1 MITMLVMVQI
11 SLDLVEVRRAC
22 LRALWLAER
31 GRNEDGERFLAGTS
45 GMINTGGLIGPGPSG
60 QCAIDGG
67 GVCGRSLS
75 LEEKAV
81 VDAVVG
87 IVPD

>member
-1 MITMLVMVQI
+1 MLVMVQ
-11 SLDLVEVRRAC
+11 SNLDLVEERRAF
-22 LRALWLAER
+22 LRVICAPER
-31 GRNEDGERFLAGTS
+31 GRNEDGERFLAGAS
-45 GMINTGGLIGPGPSG
+45 GIISTGGLIGPGPSG

-75 LEEKAV
+75 LEEKAAV
-81 VDAVVG
+81 GAVVG